1 MNKVEL
7 SVEGNSAEE
16 INAALAQI
24 SRELARRPL
33 SVYTSAYSAAVAGD
47 PFTVTHTLGYVPD
60 SALSD
65 VTDEMIVWATAADRA
80 VWTSTQI
87 VLRANV
93 TNTLVK
99 VKLEKY

>member
-7 SVEGNSAEE
+7 SVEGNGVEE

-33 SVYTSAYSAAVAGD
+33 SVYTSAYSAPVAGD
-47 PFTVTHTLGYVPD
+47 PFSVTHTLGYVPD
-60 SALSD
+60 AALSD
-65 VTDEMIVWATAADRA
+65 VSDEMIVWATPDDRA
-80 VWTSTQI
+80 VWSTTHI

-93 TNTLVK
+93 TDTLVK